1 MEDKNLTDE
10 TVVLATIPQ
19 PAEKSEAEEGA
30 TEEMK
35 TIPSETKKAAKKEPK
50 KGPKKNPQNGVG
62 INRIYLVV
70 SLVIIVALAGA
81 GAYFYSKHTV
91 RIDELNTE
99 LASLTDANRAYESE
113 SADKSVLIADYEN
126 QISELKADVEAG
138 EAEVA
143 SLREDIG
150 EYESSSDY
158 YAAYNG
164 LIAFANQNTG
174 SSSLKM
180 FASDTVLHLTT
191 EDVMFYVYVS
201 ENTSINAVVENRDIA
216 TIEVIGWS
224 NDNIAI
230 LKVVPGTTAGSTK
243 ITLTAGD
250 ASSDSDES
258 DDDEEDTDSD
268 KVEIFVYS
276 D

>member
-1 MEDKNLTDE
+1 MEEKNSTDE
-10 TVVLATIPQ
+10 TVLLTTIPQ
-19 PAEKSEAEEGA
+19 PAEEGA
-30 TEEMK
+30 TEEIK
-35 TIPSETKKAAKKEPK
+35 TITTETAPEQVLDTPKKAPK
-50 KGPKKNPQNGVG
+50 KKNGAG
-62 INRIYLVV
+62 INRIYLVL

-81 GAYFYSKHTV
+81 GAYFYRSHTV
-91 RIDELNTE
+91 KIDELNTE
-99 LASLTDANRAYESE
+99 LASLTDATQTYKTE
-113 SADKSVLIADYEN
+113 SADKSALIADYEN
-126 QISELKADVEAG
+126 QISELKDDVEAG

-164 LIAFANQNTG
+164 LIAFADENTG

-191 EDVMFYVYVS
+191 EDVMLYVYVS
-201 ENTSINAVVENRDIA
+201 ENTKINAVIENSDIA
-216 TIEVIGWS
+216 TIEVVGWS
-224 NDNIAI
+224 NDNVAI
-230 LKVVPGTTAGSTK
+230 LKVVPGTTAGSTN

-250 ASSDSDES
+250 TSSDSDKS
-258 DDDEEDTDSD
+258 DDDEEDSDEEDTDSD